1 MGGEVVEFASL
12 KVEGVGPEINLDF
25 GVTVLFLPKK
35 AEQFTKMKR
44 GYIADDG
51 RVIGEFGNF
60 ACITD
65 SVFEISGGID
75 QFQIESLFA

>member
-25 GVTVLFLPKK
+25 GVTVLLLPKK

-44 GYIADDG
+44 GDIADDG
-51 RVIGEFGNF
+51 SVIGEFGDF
-60 ACITD
+60 TCITNG
-65 SVFEISGGID
+65 VLEISGSID
-75 QFQIESLFA
+75 QFQIESLFS

>member
-25 GVTVLFLPKK
+25 GVTVLLLPKK

-44 GYIADDG
+44 GDIADDG
-51 RVIGEFGNF
+51 CVVGEFGDF

-65 SVFEISGGID
+65 GVFEISGSID
-75 QFQIESLFA
+75 QFQIESLLA

>member
-25 GVTVLFLPKK
+25 GVIVLLLPKK

-44 GYIADDG
+44 GDIADDG
-51 RVIGEFGNF
+51 RVIGEFGDF
-60 ACITD
+60 ACIGD
-65 SVFEISGGID
+65 GVLEISGGIN
-75 QFQIESLFA
+75 QLQIESLFS

>member
-1 MGGEVVEFASL
+1 MGREVVEFAGL

-25 GVTVLFLPKK
+25 GVTVLLLTKE
-35 AEQFTKMKR
+35 AEQFTEMKR
-44 GYIADDG
+44 GDIADDG
-51 RVIGEFGNF
+51 CVGGEFSDF

-75 QFQIESLFA
+75 QFQIEGLFA

>member
-25 GVTVLFLPKK
+25 GVTVLLLPKK

-44 GYIADDG
+44 GDIADDG
-51 RVIGEFGNF
+51 RVVGEFGDF

-65 SVFEISGGID
+65 GVLKISGSID
-75 QFQIESLFA
+75 QFQIESLLA